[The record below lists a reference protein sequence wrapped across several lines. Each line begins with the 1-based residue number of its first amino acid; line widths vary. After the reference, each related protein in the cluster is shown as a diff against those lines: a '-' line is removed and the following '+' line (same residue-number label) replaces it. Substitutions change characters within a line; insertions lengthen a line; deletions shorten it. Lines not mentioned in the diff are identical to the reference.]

1 MTAQMSRVV
10 VNFIL
15 FQMGWF
21 ACVLG
26 AAHGQPWLGTGIAAA
41 IVAFHGYCAVRPA
54 EEFKLLGIAVLIG
67 LLWDSLLVMLGWI
80 AYPNGT
86 FLTGVAPHWILALW
100 ALFATALNVSMHWL
114 KQRLMIAVVLGAVC
128 GPLSYWAAVRLGAA
142 TFVVPQSAVI
152 ALAAGW
158 ALIMPALLLLSR
170 RFDGMTTSRAAP

>member
-1 MTAQMSRVV
+1 MTVQTAGVV

-41 IVAFHGYCAVRPA
+41 IVAFHGMRALRPT
-54 EEFKLLGIAVLIG
+54 EEFKLVGIAVLIG
-67 LLWDSLLVMLGWI
+67 LLWDSLLVMLGWV
-80 AYPNGT
+80 AYPTGT
-86 FLTGVAPHWILALW
+86 FLPGVAPHWILALW

-114 KQRLMIAVVLGAVC
+114 KQRLLIAAALGAVC

-170 RFDGMTTSRAAP
+170 RYDGITASRVTP